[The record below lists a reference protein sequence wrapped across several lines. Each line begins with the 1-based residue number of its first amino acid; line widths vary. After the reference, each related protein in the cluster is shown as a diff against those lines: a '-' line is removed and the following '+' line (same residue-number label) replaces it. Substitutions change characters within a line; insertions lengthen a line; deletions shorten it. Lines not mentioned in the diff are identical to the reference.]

1 MKKYILIRILRSI
14 LSIIAVTSI
23 AYLLIFEFVPRNRVF
38 ENDGMY
44 MKISNNPEQL
54 PLYVN
59 SKYEELGYLNFAPQ
73 NEICRNEYGAAT
85 SNFAVCMDEE
95 STLFKNAKA
104 KYISKGYTFS
114 TIELSGVIYAT
125 REIPVLER
133 LFSFF
138 AHMVVIDNPNVI
150 QDEGNPNL
158 ERKIYIGQNWNK
170 TSYALMCSG
179 CENKYLVYFDW
190 SFPFVHQNW
199 VSLNFGRSMP
209 TFYGIPTLDV
219 LTQDQGVNVLK
230 PVTFPSGVTIESG
243 VQEYTCRYK
252 TSLDSLEQTKFT
264 DNYANCSL
272 NKDAPSMMVTSFIF
286 GILALIFSYLISI
299 PLGMYMASHKDKAI
313 DKAGM
318 AYIVFVIAVP
328 ALAYIYLFRY
338 LGSTFFKLPESFPS
352 LGPNNILSYI
362 MPTISLALPSV
373 AGLLMWTRRYM
384 VDQNTADYVKFAR
397 SKGLSEGQIYFK
409 HILRNAII
417 PIAHGLPGA
426 IIGAIGGAII
436 TERIYAIPGMGKML
450 NDSIRV
456 FNNNMVIT
464 LTFIFTSLAILSV
477 LLGDL
482 LITKIDPRI
491 NLMDKKKGKKK
502 HDKR

>member
-1 MKKYILIRILRSI
+1 MKKYILIRVLRSV
-14 LSIIAVTSI
+14 LSILAVTSI

-44 MKISNNPEQL
+44 AKISNRPDQL

-59 SKYEELGYLNFAPQ
+59 SKFEELGYLIYKPQ
-73 NEICRNEYGAAT
+73 DELCRDVYGANTADYTMCQDTT
-85 SNFAVCMDEE
+85 S
-95 STLFKNAKA
+95 SLFKSAKA
-104 KYISKGYTFS
+104 TYEAKGFIFY
-114 TIELSGVIYAT
+114 TIEQTGYIYAT
-125 REIPVLER
+125 KEIPVLER
-133 LFSFF
+133 LLGFYSR
-138 AHMVVIDNPNVI
+138 MIVIDHPNVI

-158 ERKIYIGQNWNK
+158 ERKIYIGQNWDK
-170 TSYALMCSG
+170 SSYALMCSG
-179 CENKYLVYFDW
+179 CEHKYLVYLDW
-190 SFPFVHQNW
+190 SFPFVHQNV
-199 VSLNFGRSMP
+199 VSLYFGRSLP
-209 TFYGIPTLDV
+209 TFYGIPTFQV
-219 LTQDQGVNVLK
+219 LTQDQGTNVLK
-230 PVTFPSGVTIESG
+230 PVTFPTGVVTDSGVM
-243 VQEYTCRYK
+243 EYTCSYK
-252 TSLDSLEQTKFT
+252 SSLDSLETTKFN

-272 NKDAPSMMVTSFIF
+272 NRNAPSMMGTSFIF

-299 PLGMYMASHKDKAI
+299 PLGMYMASHKGKAI

-338 LGSTFFKLPESFPS
+338 IGSTLFQLPESFPS
-352 LGPNNILSYI
+352 LGPNNMLSYI

-397 SKGLSEGQIYFK
+397 SKGLSEWQIYLK

-482 LITKIDPRI
+482 LITRIDPRI
-491 NLMDKKKGKKK
+491 ILDDKKKGKRKNV
-502 HDKR
+502 KR

>member
-1 MKKYILIRILRSI
+1 MKKYILIRILRSVFSI
-14 LSIIAVTSI
+14 LVVTSI
-23 AYLLIFEFVPRNRVF
+23 AYMLIFEFVPRNRVF

-44 MKISNNPEQL
+44 AKISNRPEQL

-59 SKYEELGYLNFAPQ
+59 QKYEELGYLNFSAQ
-73 NEICRNEYGAAT
+73 DEICRDTYGVAT
-85 SNFAVCMDEE
+85 SAYTICMDT
-95 STLFKNAKA
+95 SSSLFTKAKA
-104 KYISKGYTFS
+104 KYEAKGYVFK
-114 TIELSGVIYAT
+114 TIELTGVVYAT
-125 REIPVLER
+125 REIPMLER
-133 LFSFF
+133 LWSFF
-138 AHMVVIDNPNVI
+138 SKMVVIDNPNVI
-150 QDEGNPNL
+150 QDEGHPDI

-179 CENKYLVYFDW
+179 CEHKYLVYFDW
-190 SFPFVHQNW
+190 SFPFVHQNIIG
-199 VSLNFGRSMP
+199 LNFGRSMP
-209 TFYGIPTLDV
+209 NFYGIPTFEV
-219 LTQDQGVNVLK
+219 LTMDQGVNVLK
-230 PVTFPSGVTIESG
+230 PVTFPSGVTVDSG
-243 VQEYTCRYK
+243 VLEYTCSYK
-252 TSLDSLEQTKFT
+252 SSLDSLDQTKFT

-272 NKDAPSMMVTSFIF
+272 NKDAPSMMGTSFIF

-299 PLGMYMASHKDKAI
+299 PLGMYMASHKGRAI
-313 DKAGM
+313 DKVGM

-338 LGSTFFKLPESFPS
+338 IGSSFFGLPESYPS

-397 SKGLSEGQIYFK
+397 SKGLSEGQIYLK

-464 LTFIFTSLAILSV
+464 LTFIFTALAILSV
-477 LLGDL
+477 LLGDI
-482 LITKIDPRI
+482 LITRIDPRI
-491 NLMDKKKGKKK
+491 SLDDKKKGKKK
-502 HDKR
+502 HVKR

>member
-1 MKKYILIRILRSI
+1 MKKYILIRILRSF
-14 LSIIAVTSI
+14 LSILAVTSI

-38 ENDGMY
+38 EQDGMY
-44 MKISNNPEQL
+44 AKISNNPEQL

-59 SKYEELGYLNFAPQ
+59 SKYEELGYLKYAPQ
-73 NEICRNEYGAAT
+73 DKICRLAYGAETADFT
-85 SNFAVCMDEE
+85 VCMDPT
-95 STLFKNAKA
+95 STLFKEQKA
-104 KYISKGYTFS
+104 KYEAKGYEFE
-114 TIELSGVIYAT
+114 TIPQSGVIFAT
-125 REIPVLER
+125 REIPAWER
-133 LFSFF
+133 LFTFF
-138 AHMVVIDNPNVI
+138 TKLIVIDHPNAVKDETNP
-150 QDEGNPNL
+150 DL

-179 CENKYLVYFDW
+179 CEHKYLVYFDW
-190 SFPFVHQNW
+190 SFPFIHQNW
-199 VSLNFGRSMP
+199 ISLNFGRSIP
-209 TFYGIPTLDV
+209 NFYGIPTLDV

-230 PVTFPSGVTIESG
+230 PVTFPTGLVVESG
-243 VQEYTCRYK
+243 VMEYTCKYK
-252 TSLDSLEQTKFT
+252 NSLDSLEKTKYT
-264 DNYANCSL
+264 DNYADCSL
-272 NKDAPSMMVTSFIF
+272 NRDAPSMMGTSFIF
-286 GILALIFSYLISI
+286 GILSLIFSYLISI
-299 PLGMYMASHKDKAI
+299 PLGMYMAAHKGRAV

-338 LGSTFFKLPESFPS
+338 LGSTIFQLPESYPS

-397 SKGLSEGQIYFK
+397 SKGLSEGQIYLK

-426 IIGAIGGAII
+426 IIGTIGGAII

-450 NDSIRV
+450 NDSIRL

-464 LTFIFTSLAILSV
+464 LTFIFTSLAIISV
-477 LLGDL
+477 LLGDI
-482 LITKIDPRI
+482 LITRIDPRI
-491 NLMDKKKGKKK
+491 SLDEKKGKKK
-502 HDKR
+502 K

>member
-14 LSIIAVTSI
+14 FSILVVTSI
-23 AYLLIFEFVPRNRVF
+23 AYMLIFEFVPRNRVF

-44 MKISNNPEQL
+44 AKISNHPEQL

-59 SKYEELGYLNFAPQ
+59 QKYEELGYLNFSAQ
-73 NEICRNEYGAAT
+73 DEICRDTYGAAT
-85 SNFAVCMDEE
+85 SAYTICMDTT
-95 STLFKNAKA
+95 SSLFKKIKV
-104 KYISKGYTFS
+104 KYEAEGYVFK
-114 TIELSGVIYAT
+114 TIELTGVVYAT
-125 REIPVLER
+125 REIPVFER
-133 LFSFF
+133 LWSFF
-138 AHMVVIDNPNVI
+138 TKMIVIDNPNAI
-150 QDEGNPNL
+150 QDEAHPEL

-179 CENKYLVYFDW
+179 CEHKYLVYFDW
-190 SFPFVHQNW
+190 AFPFIHQNV
-199 VSLNFGRSMP
+199 VSINFGRSMP
-209 TFYGIPTLDV
+209 NFYGIPTFEV
-219 LTQDQGVNVLK
+219 LTMDQGVNVLK
-230 PVTFPSGVTIESG
+230 PITFPSGITVESG
-243 VQEYTCRYK
+243 VLEYTCAYK
-252 TSLDSLEQTKFT
+252 SSLDSLDQTKYT
-264 DNYANCSL
+264 DNYADCSL
-272 NKDAPSMMVTSFIF
+272 NKDAPSMMGTSFIF

-299 PLGMYMASHKDKAI
+299 PLGMYMASHKGKVI
-313 DKAGM
+313 DKFGM

-338 LGSTFFKLPESFPS
+338 IGSSVFSLPESYPS

-362 MPTISLALPSV
+362 MPTISLALPSI

-397 SKGLSEGQIYFK
+397 SKGLSEGQIYLK

-464 LTFIFTSLAILSV
+464 LTFIFTALAILSV

-482 LITKIDPRI
+482 LITRIDPRI
-491 NLMDKKKGKKK
+491 SLDDKKKGKKK
-502 HDKR
+502 HVKR

>member
-1 MKKYILIRILRSI
+1 MKKYILIRVLRSI
-14 LSIIAVTSI
+14 FSIMVVTAI

-44 MKISNNPEQL
+44 SKISNHPEQL

-59 SKYEELGYLNFAPQ
+59 SKYEELGYLVYKPQ
-73 NEICRNEYGAAT
+73 DELCRDEYGNGTAQYTTCIDT
-85 SNFAVCMDEE
+85 S
-95 STLFKNAKA
+95 SSLFQTVRT
-104 KYISKGYTFS
+104 KYEKKGFEFV
-114 TIELSGVIYAT
+114 TIEQTGFVYAT
-125 REIPVLER
+125 REISTLER
-133 LFSFF
+133 LGSFF
-138 AHMVVIDNPNVI
+138 SKMVVIDNPSAI
-150 QDEGNPNL
+150 KEPATPITD
-158 ERKIYIGQNWNK
+158 RKIYIGQNWNK
-170 TSYALMCSG
+170 TSYALMCNG
-179 CENKYLVYFDW
+179 CVHKYLVYFDW
-190 SFPFVHQNW
+190 SFPFIHQN
-199 VSLNFGRSMP
+199 VLSLNFGRSLP
-209 TFYGIPTLDV
+209 TFYGIPTFDV
-219 LTQDQGVNVLK
+219 LSAGQGVTVLK
-230 PVTFPSGVTIESG
+230 EVTFPSGVKIESG
-243 VQEYTCRYK
+243 VMEYTCTYK
-252 TSLDSLEQTKFT
+252 SSLDTLEKTKFT
-264 DNYANCSL
+264 DNYADCSIR
-272 NKDAPSMMVTSFIF
+272 KDAPSMMGTSFIF

-299 PLGMYMASHKDKAI
+299 PLGMYMASHKGRAI
-313 DKAGM
+313 DKVGM

-338 LGSTFFKLPESFPS
+338 IGSTFFKLPESFPS

-397 SKGLSEGQIYFK
+397 SKGLSEKQIYMK

-482 LITKIDPRI
+482 LITRIDPRI
-491 NLMDKKKGKKK
+491 SLDEKKGKKK
-502 HDKR
+502 K

>member
-1 MKKYILIRILRSI
+1 MKKYILIRIVRSI
-14 LSIIAVTSI
+14 FSILAVTSI
-23 AYLLIFEFVPRNRVF
+23 AYMLIFEFVPRNRVF
-38 ENDGMY
+38 EQDGMY
-44 MKISNNPEQL
+44 AKISNHPEEL

-59 SKYEELGYLNFAPQ
+59 SKYEELGYLVYKPQ
-73 NEICRNEYGAAT
+73 DEMCRDAYGAAT
-85 SNFAVCMDEE
+85 ADYTTCMNPT
-95 STLFKNAKA
+95 STLFTQAKA
-104 KYISKGYTFS
+104 NLESKGFKFE
-114 TIELSGVIYAT
+114 TIEMTGVIFAT
-125 REIPVLER
+125 REIPTLER
-133 LFSFF
+133 LWNFFSR
-138 AHMVVIDNPNVI
+138 MVVIDNPNAVV
-150 QDEGNPNL
+150 DAGNPNL
-158 ERKIYIGQNWNK
+158 ERKIYIGQNWAKN
-170 TSYALMCSG
+170 SYALMCTG
-179 CENKYLVYFDW
+179 CEHKYLVYFDW
-190 SFPFVHQNW
+190 EFPFIHQNV
-199 VSLNFGRSMP
+199 VSLNFGRSLP

-219 LTQDQGVNVLK
+219 LTQDQGVSILK
-230 PVTFPSGVTIESG
+230 PVTFPTGVVVESG
-243 VQEYTCRYK
+243 VIEYSCTYK
-252 TSLDSLEQTKFT
+252 NGLDTLEKKKYT
-264 DNYANCSL
+264 DNYADCDQNR
-272 NKDAPSMMVTSFIF
+272 DAPSMMGTSFIF

-299 PLGMYMASHKDKAI
+299 PLGMYMASHKGRAVDKV
-313 DKAGM
+313 GM

-338 LGSTFFKLPESFPS
+338 IGSTFFSLPESFPS

-384 VDQNTADYVKFAR
+384 VDQTTADYVKFAR
-397 SKGLSEGQIYFK
+397 SKGLSEGQIYLK

-464 LTFIFTSLAILSV
+464 LTFIFTSLAIISV

-482 LITKIDPRI
+482 LITRIDPRI
-491 NLMDKKKGKKK
+491 SLDEKKGKKK
-502 HDKR
+502 K

>member
-1 MKKYILIRILRSI
+1 
-14 LSIIAVTSI
+14 
-23 AYLLIFEFVPRNRVF
+23 
-38 ENDGMY
+38 
-44 MKISNNPEQL
+44 
-54 PLYVN
+54 
-59 SKYEELGYLNFAPQ
+59 
-73 NEICRNEYGAAT
+73 
-85 SNFAVCMDEE
+85 
-95 STLFKNAKA
+95 
-104 KYISKGYTFS
+104 
-114 TIELSGVIYAT
+114 
-125 REIPVLER
+125 
-133 LFSFF
+133 
-138 AHMVVIDNPNVI
+138 
-150 QDEGNPNL
+150 
-158 ERKIYIGQNWNK
+158 
-170 TSYALMCSG
+170 MCTG
-179 CENKYLVYFDW
+179 CEHKYLVYIDW

-199 VSLNFGRSMP
+199 VSLNFGRSLP

-219 LTQDQGVNVLK
+219 LTMDQGVSILK
-230 PVTFPSGVTIESG
+230 PVTFPTGVVVESG
-243 VQEYTCRYK
+243 IIEYSCTYK
-252 TSLDSLEQTKFT
+252 NGLDTLEKKKYT
-264 DNYANCSL
+264 DNYADCDQNR
-272 NKDAPSMMVTSFIF
+272 DAPSMMGTSFIF

-299 PLGMYMASHKDKAI
+299 PLGMYMASHKGRAI
-313 DKAGM
+313 DKVGM

-338 LGSTFFKLPESFPS
+338 IGSTFFQLPESFPS

-397 SKGLSEGQIYFK
+397 SKGLSEGQIYLK

-464 LTFIFTSLAILSV
+464 LTFIFTSLAIISV

-482 LITKIDPRI
+482 LITRIDPRI
-491 NLMDKKKGKKK
+491 SLDEKKGKKK
-502 HDKR
+502 K